1 MERSAAEDFCILI
14 QVAEQE
20 TNEQYHADTTKLSN
34 SMLSIL
40 NRSPKLF
47 FRYYIAQSLARPESS
62 ESMNLGSMV
71 HTMVL
76 EPDEFENRY
85 AKPIQG
91 LDRVRVA
98 GKAAWD
104 CFEKKANIDDLY
116 IIKREINRKS
126 NQGKADWE
134 AFVVEADGRSMLA
147 EDDFNTAAG
156 YLSELNANLGKVFVK
171 RDDML
176 LAANC
181 CEALHQ
187 HSEFSEIM
195 QGTWLDRITE
205 QRIDFAIE
213 GIEMRCK
220 PDYLAL
226 TASVIIDVK
235 TTTDANPE
243 EFAKSMIK
251 YGYHR
256 QAWLYREAVFQKYG
270 VHCRFLFAVVSTE
283 EPHEVCICEP
293 SEAVMEAGRREVFA
307 LLNEF
312 KFRAESGDW
321 ISEWSKGIVP
331 LDLPNWY
338 RG

>member
-1 MERSAAEDFCILI
+1 LI

-20 TNEQYHADTTKLSN
+20 TNAQYHADTTKLSN

-40 NRSPKLF
+40 KRSPKLF
-47 FRYYIAQSLARPESS
+47 FRYYIAQSLAIPESTQ
-62 ESMNLGSMV
+62 SMELGSMV

-76 EPDEFENRY
+76 EPDEFESRY

-104 CFEKKANIDDLY
+104 CFEQKANINDLY
-116 IIKREINRKS
+116 IVKPEINRKT
-126 NQGKADWE
+126 NEGKKQWE
-134 AFVVEADGRSMLA
+134 AFLVEANGRNQIA
-147 EDDFNTAAG
+147 EEDYRTAEAFLG
-156 YLSELNANLGKVFVK
+156 ALNANFGKVFVK
-171 RDDML
+171 HDEIV
-176 LAANC
+176 LAADC

-187 HSEFSEIM
+187 HTEFSEFM
-195 QGTWLDRITE
+195 EATWSDRITE

-270 VHCRFLFAVVSTE
+270 IHCRFLFAVVSTE

-293 SEAVMEAGRREVFA
+293 SEAVMEAGRREVFL